1 MKRLFYCRKDVI
13 LNLNQLILVIHG
25 IVTTLSCTDTIG
37 LFNSPYKNLTV
48 ANFTGI
54 R

>member
-25 IVTTLSCTDTIG
+25 IVTTLSCTDAIR
-37 LFNSPYKNLTV
+37 LFDSPYEDLTITY
-48 ANFTGI
+48 FTGI